1 MSMRFAAAAFSAILL
16 VAGVYYFFVRTKA
29 NAAASVDSPR
39 SPLATLLGDADQAA
53 DEYDREAVRTLLVT
67 PNRTELQPNALV
79 EAAGRRYMR
88 RKLAFAMARQS
99 VDAGKGGAGGLD
111 YWRGEIER
119 ARKVCDV
126 AERSGD
132 RILQMAAIAQADWEL
147 ERLLIYGPS
156 TMPGLAERYEGG
168 NSFTEADL
176 EEMNQ
181 EFFKI
186 FGQPL
191 PVSARGNGAVHR
203 AMGFDHTG
211 RFDLA
216 LSPSQPEGVWARHYL
231 TGKHVTYFAFRSA
244 VPGKATGAHIH
255 IGPASKRRVPKS

>member
-1 MSMRFAAAAFSAILL
+1 MRFGAAALSALLL
-16 VAGVYYFFVRTKA
+16 VGGTCYFFARAKA
-29 NAAASVDSPR
+29 HPSASLDSPR
-39 SPLATLLGDADQAA
+39 SSLAALLGDADQVA
-53 DEYDREAVRTLLVT
+53 DEYDREAVRALLET
-67 PNRTELQPNALV
+67 PNRTERQSNALV

-88 RKLAFAMARQS
+88 RKLAFSIAKQA
-99 VDAGKGGAGGLD
+99 VDAGNGEAGGLD

-119 ARKVCDV
+119 ARKICDV

-132 RILQMAAIAQADWEL
+132 RTLQMAAIAQADWEL

-156 TMPGLAERYEGG
+156 TMSGLAERYDGG

-191 PVSARGNGAVHR
+191 PVSARGDGAVHR